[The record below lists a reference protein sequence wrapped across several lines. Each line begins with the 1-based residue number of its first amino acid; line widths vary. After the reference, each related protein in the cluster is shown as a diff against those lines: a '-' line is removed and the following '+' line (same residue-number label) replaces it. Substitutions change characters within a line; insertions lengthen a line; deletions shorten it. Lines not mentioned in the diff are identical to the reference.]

1 MLEKES
7 HLFQTPKY
15 VSNNIFVDDFA
26 SSLKNIGEEVNI
38 DISAIQSFLSFGYL
52 TGDRT
57 LLKEVATT

>member
-38 DISAIQSFLSFGYL
+38 DISAIQSFLSFG
-52 TGDRT
+52 
-57 LLKEVATT
+57 